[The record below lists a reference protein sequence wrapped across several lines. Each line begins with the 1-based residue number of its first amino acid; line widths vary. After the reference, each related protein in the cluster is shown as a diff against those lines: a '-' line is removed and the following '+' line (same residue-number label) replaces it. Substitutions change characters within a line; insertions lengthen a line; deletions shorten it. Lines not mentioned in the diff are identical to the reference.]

1 MNTEQLIPEQRILL
15 AVINTAIFD
24 TCRHPIYTGE
34 PNVPIKKR
42 EYRLDTEAR
51 TAFQFIWG
59 EGLETYCNWLP
70 IDPEWL
76 RNKLLVFMN
85 NDRPMMKALS
95 KNVVMRIDDTQRRY
109 FRLNYKLFRQE
120 KEACWTSLEEESQE
134 LPIKRVMSRLDQ
146 KGRVLVA
153 DTLGRSPSGTQK
165 SHPTSSGSS
174 AFTSMSQY
182 LNGIGMDDGR
192 ERSE

>member
-1 MNTEQLIPEQRILL
+1 MNAEQLIPEQRILL

-24 TCRHPIYTGE
+24 TCRKPIYTGE

-51 TAFQFIWG
+51 TAFQFLWG

-76 RNKLLVFMN
+76 RNKLLAFMN
-85 NDRPMMKALS
+85 NDKPMMKALS

-120 KEACWTSLEEESQE
+120 KEVCWTSLEEESQE

-182 LNGIGMDDGR
+182 LNGPGTADGQAS
-192 ERSE
+192 SE

>member
-1 MNTEQLIPEQRILL
+1 MTADQLIPEQRILL

-24 TCRHPIYTGE
+24 TCRQPIYTGE

-70 IDPEWL
+70 IDPQWL
-76 RNKLLVFMN
+76 RNKLLAFMN

-120 KEACWTSLEEESQE
+120 KEVCWTSLEEESQE

-165 SHPTSSGSS
+165 SHPTSSGSKTSTSTSPSQTGPGTADGQEPS
-174 AFTSMSQY
+174 A
-182 LNGIGMDDGR
+182 
-192 ERSE
+192 

>member
-1 MNTEQLIPEQRILL
+1 MNADQLIPEQRILL

-24 TCRHPIYTGE
+24 TCRKPIYTGE
-34 PNVPIKKR
+34 PNVPLRKR

-51 TAFQFIWG
+51 TAFQFLWG

-70 IDPEWL
+70 IDPQWL
-76 RNKLLVFMN
+76 RNKLLAFMN
-85 NDRPMMKALS
+85 NDKPMMKALS

-182 LNGIGMDDGR
+182 LNGPGTADGQGH
-192 ERSE
+192 SE